1 MVINPFLTI
10 KEFLQKETDISI
22 FPIKD
27 LIDQYYSLGENKW
40 NDLELTTSFLDV
52 TVEILES
59 KIKRLFR
66 SKKKDISDEDKKED
80 VFLLFS
86 DDWRKLV
93 PYLKEKEEKS
103 FLIFRRSINK
113 KEDILILDQ
122 NEKINLTEI
131 YLLFLERKKNLIQ
144 NLNYLENHFTIDI
157 ENKALDIMAKKE
169 GKFSEMIREKNK
181 IDKICYFLALC
192 DLANKGK
199 VVVLQNEYLGEIF
212 FKVVENERI
221 ETKV

>member
-59 KIKRLFR
+59 KIKRLFG
-66 SKKKDISDEDKKED
+66 SKKKDISDEEKKED
-80 VFLLFS
+80 EFLLFS
-86 DDWRKLV
+86 DDWRELV

-131 YLLFLERKKNLIQ
+131 YLLFLERKKSLIQ

-199 VVVLQNEYLGEIF
+199 VLVLQNEYLGEIF

>member
-59 KIKRLFR
+59 KIKRLFG

-86 DDWRKLV
+86 DDWRELV
-93 PYLKEKEEKS
+93 PYLKEKEES
-103 FLIFRRSINK
+103 R
-113 KEDILILDQ
+113 
-122 NEKINLTEI
+122 
-131 YLLFLERKKNLIQ
+131 
-144 NLNYLENHFTIDI
+144 
-157 ENKALDIMAKKE
+157 
-169 GKFSEMIREKNK
+169 
-181 IDKICYFLALC
+181 
-192 DLANKGK
+192 
-199 VVVLQNEYLGEIF
+199 
-212 FKVVENERI
+212 
-221 ETKV
+221 

>member
-10 KEFLQKETDISI
+10 KEFLQKEIDISI
-22 FPIKD
+22 FPLKD

-59 KIKRLFR
+59 KIKRLFGLR
-66 SKKKDISDEDKKED
+66 KKDISDGEKKED
-80 VFLLFS
+80 EFLLFS
-86 DDWRKLV
+86 DDWRELV
-93 PYLKEKEEKS
+93 PYLKEKEERS
-103 FLIFRRSINK
+103 LLIFRRDFSK
-113 KEDILILDQ
+113 KEDVLILNQ

-131 YLLFLERKKNLIQ
+131 YLLFLERKKSLIQ
-144 NLNYLENHFTIDI
+144 NLNYLEDHFTIDI

-169 GKFSEMIREKNK
+169 GKFSEIVKGKNK

-199 VVVLQNEYLGEIF
+199 VVVFQNEYLGEII
-212 FKVVENERI
+212 FKVVEDERV

>member
-59 KIKRLFR
+59 KIKSLFG
-66 SKKKDISDEDKKED
+66 SKKKDISDEEKKED
-80 VFLLFS
+80 EFLLFS
-86 DDWRKLV
+86 DDWRELV

-113 KEDILILDQ
+113 KEDLLILDQ

>member
-80 VFLLFS
+80 AFLLFS
-86 DDWRKLV
+86 DDWRELV

>member
-86 DDWRKLV
+86 DDWRELV

-131 YLLFLERKKNLIQ
+131 YILFLERKKNLIQ